1 MEAFREKFKEEA
13 NELISD
19 LEQLVLQLEGNKTDQ
34 SIVEQVFRVM
44 HSLKGGSAMFGFTL
58 IDQFTHLLENIYDKI
73 RAGELQVTEDILD
86 ITLNAVDHLRRLI
99 EETDANFAE
108 LAAANKKFIV
118 RIEQVLNQNSPKIEN
133 VRLILDDEDV
143 IRKTKTYFI
152 SFDPSPDFFQD
163 GSNPLFLLD
172 DLCQLGEAV
181 VVPKYSRIPKL
192 NDIDPTECYMGWN
205 VILTTAEGINA
216 IMDVFIF
223 TNNRSKIE
231 VQKLSDINLLADKS
245 YRKIL
250 AETLANKE
258 SIVIEALHS
267 LTQDLEK
274 IHSENETLIQ
284 RKSSASGHGR
294 DQTISSIRVSSEK
307 LDDLINW
314 VSELVTIQA
323 QLSLFAQ
330 QNHDAELT
338 PISEE
343 IEKITRRLRDDV
355 FSIRLIPAANMVT
368 RFQRLIRE
376 LSQNLGKDVLFET
389 KGTETELDKNI
400 IEMLVDPVMHIIR
413 NSMDHGIEDTIDE
426 RVANGKPAT
435 GKILFNAYYSGT
447 NVYIQITDDGKGI
460 DLAKIRRKAIEKGII
475 SPEVELSRKETLDL
489 LFLPG
494 FTTAQSITNLS
505 GRGVGMDVVKRKI
518 SDLRGQVEIE
528 TELGKGSTVTIK
540 LPLTLSII
548 DGLLVRID
556 DTHMVIP
563 LNSVYKVYE
572 YQHEKLEHAIN
583 NLILADDER
592 VPAINLRK
600 HFNFETPPPA
610 IERVVTMEYND
621 HYIGLT
627 IDEIVGEYQAVLK
640 PLGTMFKGQ
649 DFFSGATILGD
660 GSVALVLDPNKL
672 VEQFAK
678 NEIKIGG

>member
-13 NELISD
+13 NELIGE
-19 LEQLVLQLEGNKTDQ
+19 LEHLVLKLESNKNDQ

-73 RAGELQVTEDILD
+73 RAGEARVTDDILD
-86 ITLNAVDHLRRLI
+86 VTLNAVDHLRLLI
-99 EETDANFAE
+99 DETNENFPE
-108 LAAANKKFIV
+108 LAAANQKFIL
-118 RIEQVLNQNSPKIEN
+118 RIEDILNQKSKAQN
-133 VRLILDDEDV
+133 VKLVPEDDSV
-143 IRKTKTYFI
+143 VRKTKTYFI
-152 SFDPSPDFFQD
+152 SFNPSIDFFQD

-172 DLCQLGEAV
+172 DIWQLGEAV
-181 VVPKYSRIPKL
+181 VIPKYSRIPNLK
-192 NDIDPTECYMGWN
+192 DIDPTQCYVGWN
-205 VILTTAEGINA
+205 IILATREGINA

-231 VQKLSDINLLADKS
+231 VQKLSDVNLLADKS

-250 AETLANKE
+250 AETLANNE
-258 SIVIEALHS
+258 EIVVETLHS
-267 LTQDLEK
+267 LTLDLEK
-274 IHSENETLIQ
+274 IHSENEVLAQ
-284 RKSSASGHGR
+284 KQSSQNAGGR

-307 LDDLINW
+307 LDNLINW

-330 QNHDAELT
+330 HNHYAGLT

-355 FSIRLIPAANMVT
+355 FSIRLIPVANMVT
-368 RFQRLIRE
+368 RFQRLVRE
-376 LSQNLGKDVLFET
+376 LSHDLGKEVVFET

-413 NSMDHGIEDTIDE
+413 NSMDHGIEENIEDRISK
-426 RVANGKPAT
+426 GKPAT
-435 GKILFNAYYSGT
+435 GKIVFNAYYSGT
-447 NVYIQITDDGKGI
+447 NVFIQIIDDGQGI
-460 DLAKIRRKAIEKGII
+460 DLDKIRRKAIEKELI
-475 SPEVELSRKETLDL
+475 SPDAELSRKELFDL

-494 FTTAQSITNLS
+494 FSTAKSVTKLS

-518 SDLRGQVEIE
+518 SDLRGQVDIDSQ
-528 TELGKGSTVTIK
+528 LGKGSTVTVK

-556 DTHMVIP
+556 NTHMVIP
-563 LNSVYKVYE
+563 LNSVHKVYE
-572 YQHEKLEHAIN
+572 FKHEELKKAVN
-583 NLILADDER
+583 NLILADEER
-592 VPAINLRK
+592 VPALNLRK
-600 HFNFETPPPA
+600 HFNIETPPPP

-621 HYIGLT
+621 HFMGLT
-627 IDEIVGEYQAVLK
+627 VDEIVGEYQAVLK
-640 PLGTMFKGQ
+640 PLGVMFKGQ

-660 GSVALVLDPNKL
+660 GTVALVLDPNKL